1 MRIFIFIIFIFIILL
16 FIFFIIFIMV
26 VVMMVMMMM
35 MMMMNFFFFFSFSLS
50 FVFFFSLS
58 FSFSF
63 YFSFSISKFLISFAI
78 IISIICSSLSS
89 FKSVNWSSTD
99 KTKNLLTKEG
109 GNSSMLQVAIKW
121 NPLFIGIFHIYGFSG
136 NSKI

>member
-1 MRIFIFIIFIFIILL
+1 MKIFIFIIFIFIILL

-35 MMMMNFFFFFSFSLS
+35 NFFFFFTFSLS
-50 FVFFFSLS
+50 FVFSFSLS

-78 IISIICSSLSS
+78 IISIICSSPSS

-99 KTKNLLTKEG
+99 KTKNLLTKSG